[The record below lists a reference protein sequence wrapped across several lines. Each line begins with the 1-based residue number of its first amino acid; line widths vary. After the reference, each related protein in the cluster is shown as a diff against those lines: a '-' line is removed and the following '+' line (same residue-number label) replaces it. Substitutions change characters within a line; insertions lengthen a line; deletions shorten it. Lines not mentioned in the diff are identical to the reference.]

1 MTLSEITSQN
11 RKTLWNSKIQETKTI
26 NLKIRRNATVNLS
39 RMLNKGKT
47 NSLKVKKVRKYLP
60 KTINYKTKANLS
72 NQNNRQLHN
81 NQNKLGNL
89 TNNLYQ
95 SNNRK
100 SAKNLRTN
108 NSRKFHSKRRKCW
121 KSKNN
126 KKRKLNKTYQ
136 SQK

>member
-1 MTLSEITSQN
+1 MNLSEITSQN
-11 RKTLWNSKIQETKTI
+11 RKTLWNSKIQETKTR
-26 NLKIRRNATVNLS
+26 NLKIRRNTTVNLS
-39 RMLNKGKT
+39 RMLNKEKT

-60 KTINYKTKANLS
+60 KTINYKTKAK
-72 NQNNRQLHN
+72 NNRQKHN

-89 TNNLYQ
+89 TNNHYQ

-108 NSRKFHSKRRKCW
+108 NSRKKRRKCW

-126 KKRKLNKTYQ
+126 KKRKLNKTSK